1 MKIVQWLA
9 VVFCMAASLFS
20 TSPLLAGDLPV
31 HEENKQIVSIKI
43 AGNHF
48 IETDAIMDKIRT
60 KVGQEID
67 KRRISRDVR
76 RLFATGFFADI
87 RVLGVVKEDGRHLTY
102 HVKENPMIA
111 SLTLDGIHAVKE
123 KDLKL
128 KLKLKPGRIFNKPE
142 LDHDI
147 RTIRRGYLKKG
158 YYQIEVDALRK
169 PRDDGRVD
177 VTMKVHEGD
186 VTRIKRIRFI
196 GNESFSDDDL
206 AGVIASRQS
215 GLMAWFKDRDVFNRD
230 RLKADRQLI
239 LQHYLND
246 GYLDAKVEST
256 LVSLSSDKRSFYV
269 TFSIHEGVQYEVN
282 SIKLQG
288 DIVPDRDTLMEL
300 VQLKAGD
307 LYSLEK
313 MRNSINDI
321 TTRVG
326 DEGYAFATVTPLFQR
341 DIDAHTVALTFDIEK
356 GKEVYVERIEIS
368 GNSKTVDKV
377 IRRELKQQEGA
388 RFSSTKLAD
397 GKKKLKRLSLF
408 EDVRVSMP
416 RGGAPDKVRM
426 KLSVDE
432 KSTGSF
438 TIGAGFSQLEKV
450 FVRSSINERN
460 FLGKGYSAR
469 LSGEV
474 GARTQNFDASVTD
487 PFFLD
492 ENLSASLNAFKR
504 QTRLQSITSFKE
516 NSFGGGFGIG
526 VPITEHFRYDI
537 NYQFTDTDIFDV
549 LANSSLILQSQT
561 GKQTTGELTQ
571 SLTLDTRDSLI
582 TPKDGYLLSGGVG
595 IAGVG
600 GTNRFVQS
608 TAVGK
613 AYFPMGDNFILN
625 PSLTVRYIHGYSGRD
640 VPIFR
645 RFSMGG
651 IGSIRGFDQFGVTI
665 RDPATGE
672 VIGGNKTVS
681 ASVNLF
687 FPLPFMQTA
696 GFRGV
701 TFADIAS
708 IADFDETLKFAQAR
722 ATVGFGIEWLSPIGP
737 VGLVWGFALR
747 DQPGDIKKTF
757 EFALGSTF

>member
-1 MKIVQWLA
+1 MQRLA
-9 VVFCMAASLFS
+9 VVFFMAASFLS
-20 TSPLLAGDLPV
+20 IPPLLADDLSA
-31 HEENKQIVSIKI
+31 HGENEKIVSINV

-48 IETDAIMDKIRT
+48 IETAAIMDKIRT
-60 KVGQEID
+60 KVGQKVD

-111 SLTLDGIHAVKE
+111 SLTLDGIHAIKE

-128 KLKLKPGRIFNKPE
+128 KLKLKPGRIFNKPD
-142 LDHDI
+142 LDRDI

-177 VTMKVHEGD
+177 IILQMHEGN

-196 GNESFSDDDL
+196 GNESFPDDDL
-206 AGVIASRQS
+206 AKVLASRQS
-215 GLMAWFKDRDVFNRD
+215 SLMAWFKDSDVFSRD

-239 LQHYLND
+239 VQHYLNQ

-256 LVSLSSDKRSFYV
+256 LVSLSSDKRSFYI
-269 TFSIHEGVQYEVN
+269 TFSIHEGAQYEVS
-282 SIKLQG
+282 SIELQG
-288 DIVPDRDTLMEL
+288 DIVPDRDTLMGL
-300 VQLKAGD
+300 VQLGVGD
-307 LYSLEK
+307 LYSLDK

-368 GNSKTVDKV
+368 GNNKTEDPV
-377 IRRELKQQEGA
+377 IRRELRQQEGA
-388 RFSSTKLAD
+388 RFSSTKLED
-397 GKKKLKRLSLF
+397 SKERLNKLSLF

-416 RGGAPDKVRM
+416 KGSAPDKVRM
-426 KLSVDE
+426 KVEVDE

-450 FVRSSINERN
+450 FVRSSVNERN
-460 FLGKGYSAR
+460 FLGKGYNAR
-469 LSGEV
+469 LSGEI
-474 GARTQNFDASVTD
+474 GARTQNIDASLTD
-487 PFFLD
+487 PFFLGKH
-492 ENLSASLNAFKR
+492 LSASVNVFKR
-504 QTRLQSITSFKE
+504 QSRLQTFTFYKE
-516 NSFGGGFGIG
+516 NSFGGGFGFGI
-526 VPITEHFRYDI
+526 PITDNFGYSI
-537 NYQFTDTDIFDV
+537 GYQFSDTDIFD
-549 LANSSLILQSQT
+549 LPTNASLILISQS
-561 GKQTTGELTQ
+561 GRQTTGEVTQ
-571 SLTLDTRDSLI
+571 SLSWDTRDSFI
-582 TPKDGYLLSGGVG
+582 TPKEGYLLSGSIGVAGAGG
-595 IAGVG
+595 I
-600 GTNRFVQS
+600 NKFVQS
-608 TAVGK
+608 SLTGA
-613 AYFPMGDNFILN
+613 AFFPMGNDFTLN
-625 PSLTVRYIHGYSGRD
+625 PSFDVRYIHDYSSRE

-651 IGSIRGFDQFGVTI
+651 IGSIRGFDQYGVTI
-665 RDPATGE
+665 RDPATNE
-672 VIGGNKTVS
+672 VIGGNKTAR

-687 FPLPFMQTA
+687 FPLPYMQTA
-696 GFRGV
+696 GFRGL

-708 IADFDETLKFAQAR
+708 IADFNKTMKFAQAR
-722 ATVGFGIEWLSPIGP
+722 VSVGFGIEWLSPIGP

-747 DQPGDIKKTF
+747 KQPDDITKSF